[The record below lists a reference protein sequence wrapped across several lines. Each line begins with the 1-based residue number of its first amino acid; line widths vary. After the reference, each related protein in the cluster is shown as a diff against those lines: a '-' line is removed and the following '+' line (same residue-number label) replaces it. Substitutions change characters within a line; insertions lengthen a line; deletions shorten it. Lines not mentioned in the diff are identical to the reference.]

1 MRIIT
6 IGSALVDIFIRS
18 EHFSKDRHGVVRVG
32 EVGGKFDVSSF
43 IFKTGGGAGNVA
55 TGFSRLGFDSL
66 VISETGQDELAK
78 MVMDDL
84 KKEKV
89 DTSLMIHE
97 KREETGGSVILVLA
111 DGSRA
116 VLVHRG
122 AASLLDPKDINI
134 GDLADANWVH
144 ISSLSGRKDTLKHVF
159 SGLKFHGVKVSW
171 NPGSSDLK
179 LILDGK
185 FNIDDICAEVLMMN
199 KEEWAMVSDYQAK
212 LRKCVSQVVITDSIR
227 GGKILLKDGQKI
239 NYKAKKAKSV
249 DNTGAGDAF
258 AVGYIA
264 TLLRG
269 GTLERATYCGAKN
282 SASVVKYFGAKQ
294 GLRKKL

>member
-18 EHFSKDRHGVVRVG
+18 DHFSKDRHGIVRVG

-43 IFKTGGGAGNVA
+43 ILKTGGGAGNVA
-55 TGFSRLGFDSL
+55 TGFSRLGFESL
-66 VISETGQDELAK
+66 VISETGQDELAR
-78 MVMDDL
+78 MVMEDL

-97 KREETGGSVILVLA
+97 KREETGGSVILVLD

-116 VLVHRG
+116 ALVHRG
-122 AASLLDPKDINI
+122 AASQLDPKDINI

-159 SGLKFHGVKVSW
+159 SGLKYHGVKVSW

-185 FNIDDICAEVLMMN
+185 LDIDDICAEVLIMN

-212 LRKCVSQVVITDSIR
+212 LRKCVSQVVMTDSIR
-227 GGKILLKDGQKI
+227 GGKILLKNGQKI
-239 NYKAKKAKSV
+239 DYKAKKATSV

-264 TLLRG
+264 ALLRG
-269 GTLERATYCGAKN
+269 DTIEKAAYCGAKN
-282 SASVVKYFGAKQ
+282 SASVVKFFGAKQ

>member
-18 EHFSKDRHGVVRVG
+18 EHFSKDRHGIVRVG

-43 IFKTGGGAGNVA
+43 VLKTGGGASNVA
-55 TGFSRLGFDSL
+55 TGFSRLGFDSA
-66 VISETGQDELAK
+66 VISETGQDELAR
-78 MVMDDL
+78 MVIEDL

-97 KREETGGSVILVLA
+97 KREETGGSVILVLD

-179 LILDGK
+179 LIVDGELD
-185 FNIDDICAEVLMMN
+185 IDSIYAEVLILN
-199 KEEWAMVSDYQAK
+199 KEEWEMVSLYQEE
-212 LRKCVSQVVITDSIR
+212 LRRNISQIVITDSIR
-227 GGKILLKDGQKI
+227 GGKILLSNGQKI
-239 NYKAKKAKSV
+239 SYKARKTVAV

-258 AVGYIA
+258 AVGYIT

-269 GTLERATYCGAKN
+269 DTIERAAHCGAKN